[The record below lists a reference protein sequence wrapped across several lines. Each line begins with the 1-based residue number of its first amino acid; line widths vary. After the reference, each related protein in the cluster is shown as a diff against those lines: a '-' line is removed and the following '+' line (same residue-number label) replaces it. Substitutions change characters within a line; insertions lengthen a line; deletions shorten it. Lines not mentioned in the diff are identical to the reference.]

1 MTKHHFTVVLERDP
15 EGGFHASCPTLKG
28 CHSEGDTLDEA
39 VANVREAIELY
50 LESMAAKGEAIPV
63 EDLLIKP
70 VEVAI

>member
-50 LESMAAKGEAIPV
+50 LESMAAKGETIPV